1 MQIVVILSRPQRVKK
16 LNFLTHVIITIIQ
29 TRCIYGN
36 NMCFPPI
43 YWLGCL
49 KSDFI
54 MKIWYPTK
62 LLQNVAIIYWDIV

>member
-1 MQIVVILSRPQRVKK
+1 MQIMVILSRPQRVKK
-16 LNFLTHVIITIIQ
+16 LHFLTHVIITIIQ

-36 NMCFPPI
+36 NMCFRPI

-54 MKIWYPTK
+54 MKIWFPTK
-62 LLQNVAIIYWDIV
+62 LLQNAAIIYWDIF